1 VPILVK
7 DNISTG
13 DKQPT
18 TAGSPALEGARARS
32 DATVVRLLRNAGA
45 VILGKANL
53 TEFAEAMAA
62 NVRRARR
69 ASNMTQEEL
78 ADRAGLSVR
87 HLGSIERAAVSA
99 SVAVLEQLAR
109 ALQVDP
115 CELIRL
121 PPRRSRRR

>member
-1 VPILVK
+1 
-7 DNISTG
+7 
-13 DKQPT
+13 
-18 TAGSPALEGARARS
+18 
-32 DATVVRLLRNAGA
+32 
-45 VILGKANL
+45 
-53 TEFAEAMAA
+53 
-62 NVRRARR
+62 
-69 ASNMTQEEL
+69 MTQEEL

-99 SVAVLEQLAR
+99 SVAMLEQLAR